1 MGYLIDTNVLSE
13 IRKGERTNAG
23 VREWFAEASDEDLFV
38 SVLTL
43 GEIRRGIEG
52 IRRRDPVSATHLDQ
66 WFDTVQ
72 ARSAGRVLLITPEIS
87 DRWGRLNVPDP
98 LPVIDSLLAATA
110 IEHGLTLVTRNIK
123 DVERTGASLL
133 NPFSP

>member
-13 IRKGERTNAG
+13 IRKGRRANAG
-23 VREWFAEASDEDLFV
+23 VREWFAEANDDDLFV
-38 SVLTL
+38 SVLTI

-52 IRRRDPVSATHLDQ
+52 IRHRDPVSATYLDK
-66 WFDTVQ
+66 WFATVQ
-72 ARSAGRVLLITPEIS
+72 ARSTGRVLLVTPDIA

-110 IEHGLTLVTRNIK
+110 LEYGLTLVTRNIK
-123 DVERTGASLL
+123 DVKRTGVSLL

>member
-1 MGYLIDTNVLSE
+1 MIDTNVLSE

-23 VREWFAEASDEDLFV
+23 VREWFAEASDGDLFV

-52 IRRRDPVSATHLDQ
+52 IRRRDPVSAAHLDQ
-66 WFDTVQ
+66 WFTTVQ
-72 ARSAGRVLLITPEIS
+72 ARSAGRVLVITPGIA

-110 IEHGLTLVTRNIK
+110 LEYRLTLVTRNIE
-123 DVERTGASLL
+123 DIERTGVSSL
-133 NPFSP
+133 NPFLP

>member
-13 IRKGERTNAG
+13 IRKGERANAG
-23 VREWFAEASDEDLFV
+23 VREWFTETSDEDLFV
-38 SVLTL
+38 SVLVF

-52 IRRRDPVSATHLDQ
+52 IRRRDPVSAAHLDQ
-66 WFDTVQ
+66 WFATVQ
-72 ARSAGRVLLITPEIS
+72 ARSAGRVLVVTPDVA
-87 DRWGRLNVPDP
+87 DRWGRLNIPDP

-110 IEHGLTLVTRNIK
+110 LEYGLTLVTRNIR

>member
-1 MGYLIDTNVLSE
+1 M
-13 IRKGERTNAG
+13 
-23 VREWFAEASDEDLFV
+23 
-38 SVLTL
+38 

-66 WFDTVQ
+66 WFATVQ
-72 ARSAGRVLLITPEIS
+72 TRSAGRVLLVTPGIA

-110 IEHGLTLVTRNIK
+110 LEHGLTLVTRNIK
-123 DVERTGASLL
+123 DVKQTGVSLL
-133 NPFSP
+133 NPFLP